1 MDNIQ
6 PNDGIV
12 VSNGQHPTLLRFC
25 IGNKITMETLI
36 IMDYH
41 LNFMK
46 DWNKNITDKIV
57 WPDFYKKVQK
67 FKPFFRF
74 NQTETK
80 LILRE
85 KLL

>member
-1 MDNIQ
+1 
-6 PNDGIV
+6 
-12 VSNGQHPTLLRFC
+12 
-25 IGNKITMETLI
+25 
-36 IMDYH
+36 MDYH
-41 LNFMK
+41 LDFMR

-67 FKPFFRF
+67 FKPFLKF

-80 LILRE
+80 IILKE